1 MKHILYNTTGICDT
15 AVLIKESA
23 LRKDAIQDAYISLLN
38 QQEVIAISL
47 DYAGKPKP
55 TATIITA
62 YLNQLMP
69 VLGQCQVQYLICADG
84 EYFKKLTGVKK
95 VDAYYGILLPC
106 KIPNYEF
113 IQVCLVPSYLSYVYS
128 DENKVKTA
136 NSIAA
141 LNQHKAGTYVRL
153 GTDIVHYEAY
163 PDTVHDITAWLTELR
178 KYPALTAD
186 IEAFSLKHHQAGIGT
201 ITFCWNEH
209 EGIAFAVDYQEI
221 EPTEIQ
227 VWDKKDKKFKQK
239 IAVGQK
245 IFNEPVRDAL
255 RQFFETYEGKLIW
268 HRSQYDVVV
277 LIYQL
282 WMEHINDYAGLLR
295 GLEVMTK
302 NMHDSLLVAYLATN
316 SANGNELSLKSL
328 AQEFAGAYAVD
339 EINDIRMIPKKE
351 LLRYNLIDGLCT
363 WYVMDKHYPTL
374 VWDEQYQ
381 LYHDHFIQY
390 QVDIIQM
397 MLTGIALDM
406 YKVYDAEAELNKI
419 KRNAMASLL
428 SNKYVH
434 SFVDLMKHREVEE
447 YNSTRKVK
455 RITLAETKFE
465 GINPNSPNQ
474 VIALVYE
481 IMGLPII
488 EMSKTKEPSTK
499 GKVLKSLMSH
509 TEDTDKLEAL
519 DALVQ
524 FALVE
529 KILSSFITVFKEAPK
544 GEDGLHYLFGSFN
557 LGGTVSGRLSSCLVG
572 ETMVQC
578 SDGIKRLDEINRG
591 DLVPTHT
598 GKLQPV
604 LNVFNN
610 GTQPVYRI
618 TLEDGKQLDCTSNHR
633 LLTENGFL
641 SLEDMFNENA
651 AKIRQ
656 RFINGYAASFDGL
669 PQLSVVGIAENSNWK
684 EFKDSS
690 SVSSTCQQRR
700 TCSKENT
707 YKSSYASATLCE
719 CTTSRNET
727 LPSKYRVEFGRSSQ
741 RCKSTPI
748 CTSNL
753 HKGTGGYYSVSES
766 IIPETL
772 LPENTTAPEREG
784 CDQKKGHAKVY
795 RPKGICTSTNSCL
808 DGEREQV
815 QLRAPSSNAKTPR
828 VGSITKWVG
837 GTSCQRGQD
846 RQPSGQLSTDDQFST
861 HGAPPRKYS
870 PIIKIDYVGVRR
882 VYDLE
887 VEADHCYIANGVYVH
902 NSNPNLQ
909 TIPSGSVFAKLIKQ
923 CFIAPV
929 GFLFGGADFASL
941 EDRISALTTRD
952 PNKLKVYIDGYDG
965 HSLRAYSYWPECFSY
980 VRQAETERCFKL
992 VIDGDT
998 YYGKA
1003 GDTIVLPNGTSLPI
1017 EQYYAS
1023 TSQNV

>member
-128 DENKVKTA
+128 YENKVKTA

-153 GTDIVHYEAY
+153 GTDVVHYEAY

-201 ITFCWNEH
+201 ITFCWSEH

-282 WMEHINDYAGLLR
+282 WMEHINDYVGLLR

-428 SNKYVH
+428 NNKYVH

-509 TEDTDKLEAL
+509 TEDADKLEAL

-557 LGGTVSGRLSSCLVG
+557 LGGTVSGRLSS
-572 ETMVQC
+572 
-578 SDGIKRLDEINRG
+578 
-591 DLVPTHT
+591 
-598 GKLQPV
+598 
-604 LNVFNN
+604 
-610 GTQPVYRI
+610 
-618 TLEDGKQLDCTSNHR
+618 
-633 LLTENGFL
+633 
-641 SLEDMFNENA
+641 
-651 AKIRQ
+651 
-656 RFINGYAASFDGL
+656 
-669 PQLSVVGIAENSNWK
+669 
-684 EFKDSS
+684 
-690 SVSSTCQQRR
+690 
-700 TCSKENT
+700 
-707 YKSSYASATLCE
+707 
-719 CTTSRNET
+719 
-727 LPSKYRVEFGRSSQ
+727 
-741 RCKSTPI
+741 
-748 CTSNL
+748 
-753 HKGTGGYYSVSES
+753 
-766 IIPETL
+766 
-772 LPENTTAPEREG
+772 
-784 CDQKKGHAKVY
+784 
-795 RPKGICTSTNSCL
+795 
-808 DGEREQV
+808 
-815 QLRAPSSNAKTPR
+815 
-828 VGSITKWVG
+828 
-837 GTSCQRGQD
+837 
-846 RQPSGQLSTDDQFST
+846 
-861 HGAPPRKYS
+861 
-870 PIIKIDYVGVRR
+870 
-882 VYDLE
+882 
-887 VEADHCYIANGVYVH
+887 
-902 NSNPNLQ
+902 SNPNLQ

-952 PNKLKVYIDGYDG
+952 PNKLKVYTDGYDG

>member
-1 MKHILYNTTGICDT
+1 M
-15 AVLIKESA
+15 
-23 LRKDAIQDAYISLLN
+23 
-38 QQEVIAISL
+38 
-47 DYAGKPKP
+47 
-55 TATIITA
+55 
-62 YLNQLMP
+62 
-69 VLGQCQVQYLICADG
+69 
-84 EYFKKLTGVKK
+84 
-95 VDAYYGILLPC
+95 
-106 KIPNYEF
+106 
-113 IQVCLVPSYLSYVYS
+113 LS
-128 DENKVKTA
+128 
-136 NSIAA
+136 I
-141 LNQHKAGTYVRL
+141 
-153 GTDIVHYEAY
+153 
-163 PDTVHDITAWLTELR
+163 
-178 KYPALTAD
+178 
-186 IEAFSLKHHQAGIGT
+186 
-201 ITFCWNEH
+201 
-209 EGIAFAVDYQEI
+209 QEI

-481 IMGLPII
+481 IMGLPVI

-509 TEDTDKLEAL
+509 TEDADKLEAL

-690 SVSSTCQQRR
+690 SVSS
-700 TCSKENT
+700 
-707 YKSSYASATLCE
+707 
-719 CTTSRNET
+719 
-727 LPSKYRVEFGRSSQ
+727 
-741 RCKSTPI
+741 
-748 CTSNL
+748 
-753 HKGTGGYYSVSES
+753 
-766 IIPETL
+766 
-772 LPENTTAPEREG
+772 
-784 CDQKKGHAKVY
+784 
-795 RPKGICTSTNSCL
+795 
-808 DGEREQV
+808 
-815 QLRAPSSNAKTPR
+815 
-828 VGSITKWVG
+828 
-837 GTSCQRGQD
+837 SCQRGQD

-952 PNKLKVYIDGYDG
+952 PNKLKVYTDGYDG

-980 VRQAETERCFKL
+980 VRQTETERCFKL

-1023 TSQNV
+1023 THQNV